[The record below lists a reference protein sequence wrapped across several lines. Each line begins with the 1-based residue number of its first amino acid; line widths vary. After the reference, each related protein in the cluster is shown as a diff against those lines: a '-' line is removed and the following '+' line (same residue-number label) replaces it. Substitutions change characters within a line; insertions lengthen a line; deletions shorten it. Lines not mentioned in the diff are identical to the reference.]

1 MCYAIFG
8 NKIRREVHGV
18 ATAEELGKQLK
29 PRERQFVHE
38 YLKDL
43 NGTQAAIRVGY
54 SEKNAASQAS
64 RLLRKPEIR
73 AYRDALLQE
82 QFDAIGVTKHTIAA
96 EVWDI
101 FRKCTQKEPVLE
113 WDSISREW
121 VHKGEWQFDVKG
133 ALKALDMLRQMLPE
147 MNKGSGGGAGSLE
160 DLLAGGGEI
169 GGREF

>member
-1 MCYAIFG
+1 MAE
-8 NKIRREVHGV
+8 REK
-18 ATAEELGKQLK
+18 TAAEKLGEALK
-29 PRERQFVHE
+29 PRERLFVHE

-43 NGTQAAIRVGY
+43 NGTQAALRVGY

-82 QFDAIGVTKHTIAA
+82 QFDAIGVTKHSIAA
-96 EVWDI
+96 EVWSI
-101 FRKCTQKEPVLE
+101 YQKCTAKVPVLE
-113 WDSISREW
+113 WNSDSREW
-121 VHKGEWQFDVKG
+121 EPTGNWEFNVKG

-147 MNKGSGGGAGSLE
+147 MKK
-160 DLLAGGGEI
+160 GGEPGEGTGGLEQMLMGGDA